1 MMPRIKTEG
10 VNAMIMRNRRMKKV
24 FWSGMFTCLLVL
36 SLILPCSAQKTVP
49 KGEVTIV
56 VQEVFSE
63 TGGDPHTSIGA
74 GSMNI
79 SNLIHESL
87 VRRSGEGRYAPALAK
102 SWQFSKDG
110 LSVKFTLDERAKFH
124 DGTPVTAND
133 VKFSIERAMKPELKY
148 VKGGSMREY
157 VDKVEVVDDRHV
169 TVYFK
174 SPYPALLEWCTQ
186 HLSIIPKAYVEK
198 VGNAEFARHPIGAGP
213 FKWVDGQQDVFV
225 DAEAVTDHYR
235 KVPSVKTVHMKFVQE
250 PATIMAMLKSGEADI
265 VQIPASNLPEVK
277 NDPKFRIIWSKYI
290 TGPTLVFN
298 DLAFPSEPSPF
309 KDVRVRRAASYA
321 INRKAICEKVLNG
334 AAEPWGDLFAPGTPG
349 IDPKLKPDP
358 YDPQKAKALLN
369 EAGYPNGFDTVFNF
383 GHIGDKLEAEA
394 IVSDLSRVGIRAK
407 LVEMEDATYMR
418 NFQEKKLRGLTRGP
432 SPNWNGIS
440 HPGVAVESVLTSQNF
455 WSYVTTPRIE
465 AAWKKLYG
473 LSDQKAIA
481 AQVKEVSR
489 IWHDEQLRYML
500 WALNQP
506 IGIGSRV
513 KSYKDI
519 PGRQQIVGLEFL
531 ELNQ

>member
-1 MMPRIKTEG
+1 
-10 VNAMIMRNRRMKKV
+10 MILHDGRKKKV
-24 FWSGMFTCLLVL
+24 FWAGMFACFLCLSFV
-36 SLILPCSAQKTVP
+36 IPCSAQKTVP

-56 VQEVFSE
+56 VQEVFTE

-87 VRRSGEGRYAPALAK
+87 VRRSEEGRYAPALAK

-110 LSVKFTLDERAKFH
+110 LNVTFTLNERAKFH

-148 VKGGSMREY
+148 VKGGSMKQY
-157 VDKVEVVDDRHV
+157 VDKIEAVDNRHV

-174 SPYPALLEWCTQ
+174 SPYPALLEWCSQ

-198 VGNAEFARHPIGAGP
+198 VGNTEFAKHPIGAGP

-235 KVPSVKTVHMKFVQE
+235 KVPSVKTVHMKFIQE
-250 PATIMAMLKSGEADI
+250 PSTIMAMFRSGEADI
-265 VQIPASNLPEVK
+265 VQIPASNLPDVK
-277 NDPKFRIIWSKYI
+277 NDPKIRVIWSKFI

-298 DLAFPSEPSPF
+298 DLAFPDEPSPF
-309 KDVRVRRAASYA
+309 KDARVRRAASYA

-334 AAEPWGDLFAPGTPG
+334 AAEPWGELFAPGTPG
-349 IDPKLKPDP
+349 LDPKSKADP
-358 YDPQKAKALLN
+358 YDPQKAKALLK

-383 GHIGDKLEAEA
+383 GHIGDRLEAEA
-394 IVSDLSRVGIRAK
+394 IAADLSRVGIRAK
-407 LVEMEDATYMR
+407 FVEMEDVTYMS
-418 NFQEKKLRGLTRGP
+418 NFREKKLRGLTRGP

-440 HPGVAVESVLTSQNF
+440 HPGVAVESVLSSKNF
-455 WSYVTTPRIE
+455 WSYVTTPKVE
-465 AAWKKLYG
+465 TAWMKLYG

-489 IWHDEQLRYML
+489 IWHEDQLRYLL

-506 IGIGSRV
+506 IGIGPRV

-531 ELNQ
+531 EMNK